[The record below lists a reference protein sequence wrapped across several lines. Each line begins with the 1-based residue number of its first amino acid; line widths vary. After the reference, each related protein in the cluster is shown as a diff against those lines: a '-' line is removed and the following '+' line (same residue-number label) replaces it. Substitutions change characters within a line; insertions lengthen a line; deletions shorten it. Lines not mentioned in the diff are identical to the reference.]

1 MILLGVSMMNCPYC
15 DKEMQ
20 KGVIVANAKW
30 SVVWK
35 AEDEHGIV
43 NDEGKVKLS
52 KAPWLGPCE
61 IEAFYCDDCK
71 KMIIDTANVK

>member
-1 MILLGVSMMNCPYC
+1 MNCPYC

-20 KGVIVANAKW
+20 KGVIIAYANW
-30 SVVWK
+30 NVVWK
-35 AEDEHGIV
+35 AADEHGIV

-52 KAPWLGPCE
+52 KFPWLGPCE
-61 IEAFYCDDCK
+61 IEAFYCVDCK